1 MVRLNRLRMD
11 ELVNAWVGGRTT
23 PFQMGLLAVFE
34 AGPFA
39 GANGSVDVDVV
50 ARELSKRTS
59 RVPELRRRVLWT
71 HLGEGRPVW
80 VEDEDDLA
88 QQVVTA
94 GPAPG
99 PDLATWAANR
109 TVQPLRRD
117 RPLWRADV
125 VAGLP
130 GGRFAILLVVHHLLA
145 DGLAGMRLLASLL
158 DADADADAA
167 RSDPPPRSPNPLP
180 SHWELLSDNLRSRR
194 RSGPRLRAPRRSP
207 RAGAGRAITQYRE
220 ATSDLSRPLPRTSLP
235 RVVGPS
241 RRMSVAAAPLQP
253 LRVAAHAQKATIN
266 DLLLEA
272 VTHGLRDLL
281 TARGECRES
290 MFVRTIVPVALDHSR
305 QAASLMVVDL
315 PVGEPDQTRRLAAIT
330 ERTRVRKAHL
340 RATLGTTP
348 DLLSLPVP
356 VARVFVPWAR
366 RRGSARIHLSVT
378 NVPGPPDTL
387 WFAGARLVEAVPVP
401 PLVPLVG
408 LTVAALS
415 YTDRLTVAVNA
426 DGAVRDLDILTDG
439 ITTALAHWATDERR
453 PDLG

>member
-1 MVRLNRLRMD
+1 MD

-34 AGPFA
+34 PGPFA
-39 GANGSVDVDVV
+39 GADGSVDVDAV
-50 ARELSKRTS
+50 ARELSRRAS
-59 RVPELRRRVLWT
+59 GIPELRRRILWT
-71 HLGEGRPVW
+71 HPGEGPPVW
-80 VEDEDDLA
+80 VQDNDDLA
-88 QQVVTA
+88 EHVVTA
-94 GPAPG
+94 GRATG
-99 PDLATWAANR
+99 PDIATWAANR
-109 TVQPLRRD
+109 TIQPLRRD

-125 VAGLP
+125 IAQLP
-130 GGRFAILLVVHHLLA
+130 GGRFAVLVVVHHLLA
-145 DGLAGMRLLASLL
+145 DGLAGMRLLAALL
-158 DADADADAA
+158 DAEQDAA
-167 RSDPPPRSPNPLP
+167 RPDPQPRSPNPLP
-180 SHWELLSDNLRSRR
+180 SHWELLSDNMRSRR
-194 RSGPRLRAPRRSP
+194 RSRPRRRAHRRSP
-207 RAGAGRAITQYRE
+207 REGAVRAIARYRE
-220 ATSDLSRPLPRTSLP
+220 AASDLSGPLPQTSLP

-241 RRMSVAAAPLQP
+241 RRMSVAAAPLHP
-253 LRVAAHAQKATIN
+253 LRATAHAQQATIN

-290 MFVRTIVPVALDHSR
+290 MFVRTIVPVALDRAR

-315 PVGEPDQTRRLAAIT
+315 PVGEPDPARRLAAIT
-330 ERTRVRKAHL
+330 ERTRARKARL
-340 RATLGTTP
+340 RATLGTRP

-378 NVPGPPDTL
+378 NVPGPPATL

-415 YTDRLTVAVNA
+415 YTDRLTVAANA

-439 ITTALAHWATDERR
+439 ITTALTDWATDERR
-453 PDLG
+453 LGLG

>member
-39 GANGSVDVDVV
+39 GADGSVDVDVDVV
-50 ARELSKRTS
+50 ARELAKRTS

-80 VEDEDDLA
+80 VEDQDDLGE
-88 QQVVTA
+88 QVVTA

-109 TVQPLRRD
+109 TIQPLRRD
-117 RPLWRADV
+117 RPLWRAHV

-130 GGRFAILLVVHHLLA
+130 GGRFAVLLVVHHLLA

-158 DADADADAA
+158 DADADAA

-180 SHWELLSDNLRSRR
+180 SHRELLSDNLRSRR
-194 RSGPRLRAPRRSP
+194 RSGPRRRAHRRSP
-207 RAGAGRAITQYRE
+207 RAGAGRAIAQYRE

-253 LRVAAHAQKATIN
+253 LRAAAHAQKATIN

-315 PVGEPDQTRRLAAIT
+315 PVGDPTRRADSPPSPS
-330 ERTRVRKAHL
+330 
-340 RATLGTTP
+340 GP
-348 DLLSLPVP
+348 GP
-356 VARVFVPWAR
+356 ARPTCGPPTAR
-366 RRGSARIHLSVT
+366 RQTCCRCRSRSPGCSF
-378 NVPGPPDTL
+378 PGPAD
-387 WFAGARLVEAVPVP
+387 
-401 PLVPLVG
+401 
-408 LTVAALS
+408 VAAPES
-415 YTDRLTVAVNA
+415 TCPSPTCP
-426 DGAVRDLDILTDG
+426 G
-439 ITTALAHWATDERR
+439 HR
-453 PDLG
+453 PRSGSPGPGSSRPSPSRPSCRWSA

>member
-1 MVRLNRLRMD
+1 MPLNRLRMD
-11 ELVNAWVGGRTT
+11 ELVNAWAGGRTT

-34 AGPFA
+34 PGPFA
-39 GANGSVDVDVV
+39 GGDGSVDVNAV
-50 ARELSKRTS
+50 ARELSRRAS
-59 RVPELRRRVLWT
+59 GIPELRRRVLWT
-71 HLGEGRPVW
+71 RFGEGRPVW
-80 VEDEDDLA
+80 VDDDVDLA
-88 QQVVTA
+88 EHLVTS
-94 GPAPG
+94 GLAPG

-109 TVQPLRRD
+109 TIQPLRRD

-125 VAGLP
+125 VAELP
-130 GGRFAILLVVHHLLA
+130 GGRFAVLVVVHHLLA

-158 DADADADAA
+158 DGDADAP
-167 RSDPPPRSPNPLP
+167 RPDPPPRSPNPLP
-180 SHWELLSDNLRSRR
+180 SHRELVWDNVRSRR
-194 RSGPRLRAPRRSP
+194 RPSRGRRREPCGRPAARAR
-207 RAGAGRAITQYRE
+207 RAIAQYRE
-220 ATSDLSRPLPRTSLP
+220 TTSDLSEPLPRTSLP

-253 LRVAAHAQKATIN
+253 LRAAAHAQGATIN
-266 DLLLEA
+266 DLLLGA

-290 MFVRTIVPVALDHSR
+290 LFVRTIVPVALDRSR
-305 QAASLMVVDL
+305 QAASLMIVDL
-315 PVGEPDQTRRLAAIT
+315 PVGEPDQTRALAAIT
-330 ERTRVRKAHL
+330 ERTRARKARL
-340 RATLGTTP
+340 RVARRAAP
-348 DLLSLPVP
+348 DLSSLPVP

-378 NVPGPPDTL
+378 NVPGPPAPL

-426 DGAVRDLDILTDG
+426 DGALRDLDILRDG
-439 ITTALAHWATDERR
+439 ITTALARWATDDR
-453 PDLG
+453 PLDLG